1 MHHLDLILTLT
12 GGLAVALVFGYLTHW
27 LGLSPIVGYL
37 LGGIAVGPYT
47 PGFVA
52 NRALAEQLAEV
63 GIILLMFGVGL
74 QFHLKELLAVRR
86 IAIPGA
92 IVQSVLATVLGAVVA
107 RAFGWRWAAGI
118 VFGLALSVAS
128 TVVLM
133 RVLTD
138 NSDLHTPTGHIAVGW
153 LVVEDLFTVLVLVL
167 LPALVGSPQAGLGHV
182 LLALGLGM
190 LKVAI
195 LVAGTFL
202 VGGRLIPWL
211 LERVAATHSRE
222 LFTLT
227 VLVLALGIAVASA
240 MLFGVSMALGAFLA
254 GMVVGRSD
262 FSLRAASE
270 ALPMRDAFA
279 VLFFVAVGMLLNP
292 HHLLEAPGLVAAT
305 LGVILLGKPLAA
317 LGIVLLLR
325 YPFRVA
331 LAVAIALAQIGEFS
345 FILAILGKELGLLT
359 DTAMHTVVATAI
371 ISITLN
377 PLLYRLIDP
386 VAAWVT
392 HRPRLWDW
400 LTTHTHPLL
409 PPESALIPDGTP
421 AAGLHHRAVVVGYG
435 PVGQTVTRLL
445 QDNNIAPTIIELNRD
460 TVRALHEAGVAAV
473 YGDAS
478 HREILQGAGVGSAGS
493 LILSAAGLHAS
504 TEVIRLAW
512 ELNPAIQ
519 ILARAAYVRDSPA
532 LHQAGAEYVFS
543 GEGEVA
549 LAMTEAILLSLGATP
564 EQIDRERERVHR
576 DLVGGTTE
584 VALCPNMEVNGE
596 RPVA

>member
-12 GGLAVALVFGYLTHW
+12 GGLAAALVCGYLTYR

-63 GIILLMFGVGL
+63 GVILLMFGVGL

-86 IAIPGA
+86 VALPGA
-92 IVQSVLATVLGAVVA
+92 IVQSLLATVLGTVVA
-107 RAFGWRWAAGI
+107 HAFGWSWAAGI

-138 NSDLHTPTGHIAVGW
+138 NNDLHTPTGHIAVGW

-167 LPALVGSPQAGLGHV
+167 LPTLVGSQQAGLSHV
-182 LLALGLGM
+182 PLALGLGM
-190 LKVAI
+190 LKVAT
-195 LVAGTFL
+195 LVVCTFL
-202 VGGRLIPWL
+202 VGSRLIPWL

-227 VLVLALGIAVASA
+227 VLVVALGIAVGSA
-240 MLFGVSMALGAFLA
+240 TLFGVSMALGAFLA

-292 HHLLEAPGLVAAT
+292 HHLLEAPGLVATT
-305 LGVILLGKPLAA
+305 LGIILLGKPIAA
-317 LGIVLLLR
+317 LGIVLLLG
-325 YPFRVA
+325 YPLRVA
-331 LAVAIALAQIGEFS
+331 LAVAVALAQIGEFS
-345 FILAILGKELGLLT
+345 FILAILGKDLGLLT

-386 VAAWVT
+386 VEAWIAR
-392 HRPRLWDW
+392 HPRLWGW
-400 LTTHTHPLL
+400 LTAHTHTLL
-409 PPESALIPDGTP
+409 PPTAAGVPDGTP
-421 AAGLHHRAVVVGYG
+421 AASPDHRAVVVGYG

-460 TVRALHEAGVAAV
+460 TVRCLREAGVSAV

-478 HREILQGAGVGSAGS
+478 HREILQGAGVDSAGS
-493 LILSAAGLHAS
+493 LILSAAGLQAS
-504 TEVIRLAW
+504 AEVIRLARV
-512 ELNPAIQ
+512 LNPAIR

-549 LAMTEAILLSLGATP
+549 LAMTEALLRSLGATP
-564 EQIDRERERVHR
+564 EQIDRERDRVHR
-576 DLVGGTTE
+576 DLVGGST
-584 VALCPNMEVNGE
+584 VAEGVHEGGG
-596 RPVA
+596 

>member
-1 MHHLDLILTLT
+1 MHHLDLLLTLT
-12 GGLAVALVFGYLTHW
+12 GGLAAALVFGYLTHR

-37 LGGIAVGPYT
+37 IGGIAIGPYT

-86 IAIPGA
+86 VALPGA
-92 IVQSVLATVLGAVVA
+92 LVQSTLATVLGAVVA
-107 RAFGWRWAAGI
+107 RAFGWSWASGI
-118 VFGLALSVAS
+118 IFGLALAVAS

-167 LPALVGSPQAGLGHV
+167 LPALVGSQQTGLNHV
-182 LLALGLGM
+182 LLALGLGL
-190 LKVAI
+190 LKVAT

-202 VGGRLIPWL
+202 VGGRLIPWV

-227 VLVLALGIAVASA
+227 VLVLALGIAVGSA
-240 MLFGVSMALGAFLA
+240 TLFGVSMALGAFLA

-292 HHLLEAPGLVAAT
+292 RHLMEAPGLVAAT

-317 LGIVLLLR
+317 LGIVLLLG
-325 YPFRVA
+325 YPSKVA
-331 LAVAIALAQIGEFS
+331 LAVAVALAQIGEFS

-377 PLLYRLIDP
+377 PLLYRLIEP
-386 VAAWVT
+386 VEAWVV
-392 HRPRLWDW
+392 HRPRRWGW
-400 LTTHTHPLL
+400 LTSRAHTPLS
-409 PPESALIPDGTP
+409 PAVTLIPDRAPTTSP
-421 AAGLHHRAVVVGYG
+421 DHRAVVVGYG

-445 QDNNIAPTIIELNRD
+445 QDNTIAPTIIELNRD
-460 TVRALHEAGVAAV
+460 TVRGLREAGIAAV
-473 YGDAS
+473 YGDAH
-478 HREILQGAGVGSAGS
+478 HREILQEAGLDSAGS

-504 TEVIRLAW
+504 AEVIRLARG
-512 ELNPAIQ
+512 LNPAIR
-519 ILARAAYVRDSPA
+519 ILARAAYVRESLA
-532 LHQAGAEYVFS
+532 LRQAGAEYVFT

-549 LAMTEAILLSLGATP
+549 LAMTEAILRSLGATP

-576 DLVGGTTE
+576 ALVGGATVPE
-584 VALCPNMEVNGE
+584 NSDSE
-596 RPVA
+596 RTRP

>member
-12 GGLAVALVFGYLTHW
+12 GGLAAALVCGYLTYR

-63 GIILLMFGVGL
+63 GVILLMFGVGL

-86 IAIPGA
+86 VALPGA
-92 IVQSVLATVLGAVVA
+92 IVQSLLATVLGAVVA
-107 RAFGWRWAAGI
+107 HAFGWSWGAGI

-138 NSDLHTPTGHIAVGW
+138 NNDLHTPTGHIAVGW

-167 LPALVGSPQAGLGHV
+167 LPTLVGSQQAGLSHV
-182 LLALGLGM
+182 PLALGLGM
-190 LKVAI
+190 LKVAT
-195 LVAGTFL
+195 LVVCTFL
-202 VGGRLIPWL
+202 VGSRLIPWL

-227 VLVLALGIAVASA
+227 VLVVALGIAVGSA
-240 MLFGVSMALGAFLA
+240 TLFGVSMALGAFLA

-292 HHLLEAPGLVAAT
+292 HHLLEAPGLVATT
-305 LGVILLGKPLAA
+305 LGIILLGKPIAA
-317 LGIVLLLR
+317 LGIVLLLG
-325 YPFRVA
+325 YPLRVA
-331 LAVAIALAQIGEFS
+331 LAVAVALAQIGEFS
-345 FILAILGKELGLLT
+345 FILAILGKDLGLLT

-386 VAAWVT
+386 VEAWIAR
-392 HRPRLWDW
+392 HPRLWGW
-400 LTTHTHPLL
+400 LTAHTHTLL
-409 PPESALIPDGTP
+409 PPTAAGVPDGTP
-421 AAGLHHRAVVVGYG
+421 AASPDHRAVVVGYG

-460 TVRALHEAGVAAV
+460 TVRCLREAGVSAV

-478 HREILQGAGVGSAGS
+478 HREILQGAGVDSAGS
-493 LILSAAGLHAS
+493 LILSAAGLQAS
-504 TEVIRLAW
+504 AEVIRLARV
-512 ELNPAIQ
+512 LNPAIR

-549 LAMTEAILLSLGATP
+549 LAMTEALLRSLGATP
-564 EQIDRERERVHR
+564 EQIDRERDRVHR
-576 DLVGGTTE
+576 DLVGGST
-584 VALCPNMEVNGE
+584 VAEGVHEGGG
-596 RPVA
+596 

>member
-1 MHHLDLILTLT
+1 MHHLDLILTLM
-12 GGLAVALVFGYLTHW
+12 GGLAAALVFGYVTHR

-37 LGGIAVGPYT
+37 LGGIAIGPYT

-63 GIILLMFGVGL
+63 GVILLMFGVGL

-86 IAIPGA
+86 VALPGA
-92 IVQSVLATVLGAVVA
+92 IVQSILATVLGTGMA
-107 RAFGWRWAAGI
+107 RAFGWSWAAGI

-167 LPALVGSPQAGLGHV
+167 LPALVGSPQAGLSHV

-190 LKVAI
+190 LKVAT
-195 LVAGTFL
+195 LVACTLL
-202 VGGRLIPWL
+202 VGGRFIPWL
-211 LERVAATHSRE
+211 LEHVAATHSRE

-227 VLVLALGIAVASA
+227 VLVLALGIAVGSA
-240 MLFGVSMALGAFLA
+240 TLFGVSMALGAFLA

-292 HHLLEAPGLVAAT
+292 RHLMEAPGLVVTT
-305 LGVILLGKPLAA
+305 LGIILLGKPLAA

-325 YPFRVA
+325 YPLRVA
-331 LAVAIALAQIGEFS
+331 LAVAVALAQIGEFS
-345 FILAILGKELGLLT
+345 FILAILGKELGLLP

-377 PLLYRLIDP
+377 PLLYRRIDP
-386 VAAWVT
+386 VAAW
-392 HRPRLWDW
+392 
-400 LTTHTHPLL
+400 LTTHTHTLL
-409 PPESALIPDGTP
+409 PPEAALIPDRTP
-421 AAGLHHRAVVVGYG
+421 AASPRHRAVVVGYG

-460 TVRALHEAGVAAV
+460 AVRRLHEAGVSAV

-504 TEVIRLAW
+504 TEVIRLARG
-512 ELNPAIQ
+512 LNPAIR
-519 ILARAAYVRDSPA
+519 ILARAAYVRESPG
-532 LHQAGAEYVFS
+532 LRQAGAE
-543 GEGEVA
+543 
-549 LAMTEAILLSLGATP
+549 
-564 EQIDRERERVHR
+564 
-576 DLVGGTTE
+576 
-584 VALCPNMEVNGE
+584 
-596 RPVA
+596 